1 MGRGSESAAGGG
13 IQPNRAFILAVG
25 SACAMGCGAVYIWS
39 IFNKPLM
46 ALHGFTTSEVTFA
59 YSLFLIATC
68 FSSMMAG
75 WLQRRF
81 PARFIVLAAGS
92 LFGLGWLLTGF
103 ADSVP
108 LLYLFFG
115 GFAGLG
121 NGLMYNTI
129 VSVVTRWYPDKKGFA
144 NGVCIGAIGL
154 APAVFAPIGNVLIEL
169 FDVSMAFHLV
179 GVFWLVIYG
188 TLSWFLRLPPS
199 SAAASEDDATS
210 NADVGCEAETPSLTT
225 KQMLRQPLY
234 YVVFLLFAASSM
246 SGYLITG
253 HASNIGQDMA
263 GLTASE
269 GAIMVAVMAVGSF
282 CGRFG
287 FGALSDK
294 IGRYWAIGAA
304 LVLNA
309 VNMLFFIGQAHTFMT
324 FLAAVTLAGACF
336 GASMSIVPTMVAD
349 SFGPAHFGQNYSLV
363 FPGCTLAGLIGPTFA
378 SASFE
383 AQGSFYFAFVASGVV
398 SLFGIVLAVAGA
410 LLARRLAKSL

>member
-1 MGRGSESAAGGG
+1 MGRGSESAAGG
-13 IQPNRAFILAVG
+13 IQSNRAFILAVG

-46 ALHGFTTSEVTFA
+46 ALHGFTTSEVTLA

-68 FSSMMAG
+68 LSSMVAG

-199 SAAASEDDATS
+199 AAPSEDAKAATVS
-210 NADVGCEAETPSLTT
+210 IDEDVPSLTT

-294 IGRYWAIGAA
+294 VGRYGALGAA
-304 LVLNA
+304 LVLNT
-309 VNMLFFIGQAHTFMT
+309 VNMLFFIGQAHTFVT

-349 SFGPAHFGQNYSLV
+349 SFGPAHFGQNYSLI

-383 AQGSFYFAFVASGVV
+383 AQGSFYFAFMASGVV
-398 SLFGIVLAVAGA
+398 SLAGIVLAVVGA